1 MYFTLQQ
8 LWATISETKKGKPIL
23 ITADQQNTISQ
34 MGQETERKEQKEE
47 KTNLYSVLINE

>member
-34 MGQETERKEQKEE
+34 MGQGTERKEQKEE